1 MNILTYL
8 SYKSKKE
15 IFIVSGLNV
24 EKQHFL
30 LMSHAVLELRN
41 EWSRVEERV
50 AGS

>member
-15 IFIVSGLNV
+15 IFIFSGLNV
-24 EKQHFL
+24 EKQHL
-30 LMSHAVLELRN
+30 SHAVLELRN